1 MKIMMLAPGSWVHSR
16 RQLKWLLDSGQ
27 EVVFIDHERPLNDES
42 QQYKYITYPMET
54 RLYKKL
60 GTSITDL
67 IDRWTVIEKLR
78 WVRCWTKAD
87 LVHVLWVDNRA
98 YQVVRANLHPLVLS
112 VLGSDINTYFINNST
127 LKARQRVGYILRNA
141 DLILVDAED
150 MIEKCQELAGHHANV
165 KLLSIG
171 INTKKFNLDY
181 KEEVAIWRRKLNL
194 PADAII
200 LLSIRALN
208 HIYNHHLIIEA
219 FSRAIQ
225 FFTQPTYLIL
235 KDYNTYIPY
244 RDELKE
250 LIRTLGIESNV
261 RWIRES
267 VSDQEL
273 PVLYKLADLIIN
285 FPTYDAFPVTFSE
298 AAASACPVIS
308 CYLPAYRNTF
318 ADKYF
323 FMIETNNVDALCN
336 GLIDFVNGNLRINHG
351 DLAEAQKWIKENL
364 DESVS
369 ARQLI
374 SYYQGLYERSD

>member
-1 MKIMMLAPGSWVHSR
+1 MMLAPGSWVHSR

-27 EVVFIDHERPLNDES
+27 EVVFIDHERPSIEEP
-42 QQYKYITYPMET
+42 QQYKYITYPRET

-67 IDRWTVIEKLR
+67 FDRWTVIEKLKWIWR
-78 WVRCWTKAD
+78 LTKAD
-87 LVHVLWVDNRA
+87 LVHNRA

-112 VLGSDINTYFINNST
+112 VLGSDINTYFVNRTT
-127 LKARQRVGYILRNA
+127 LKARQRAGYILRNA

-150 MIEKCQELAGHHANV
+150 MIEKCQQLAGDQANI

-171 INTKKFNLDY
+171 IDTKKFNLDY

-194 PADAII
+194 PADAVI

-219 FSRAIQ
+219 FSRANK
-225 FFTQPTYLIL
+225 FFTQPTFLIL

-244 RDELKE
+244 RDELKD
-250 LIRTLGIESNV
+250 LIRKLGIESNI

-267 VSDQEL
+267 VPDLEM
-273 PVLYKLADLIIN
+273 PVLYKLANLIIN

-318 ADKYF
+318 ADKFF
-323 FMIETNNVDALCN
+323 FMIETNNVEALCN
-336 GLIDFVNGNLRINHG
+336 GFIDFVNGNLRINHR
-351 DLAEAQKWIKENL
+351 DLAEAQKWIKDNL

-369 ARQLI
+369 ARKLI
-374 SYYQGLYERSD
+374 SYYQGLTKRSY